1 MEIVYAKPPNYERVA
16 SAFNLED
23 HPGVI
28 FTYGNKIYVPAGD
41 KLKIDKPLMRHE
53 ETHAR
58 QQRDIGIEEWWDKF
72 ITEPEFRLSQELEAY
87 REQYRNM
94 ADLDAPSRMGYLNH
108 ICSDLSGEMYG
119 NIMTHE
125 EARVAITDGIV
136 LKHPRLGGRGGARGS
151 NVRKAKKVAR
161 QNRKKGRK

>member
-1 MEIVYAKPPNYERVA
+1 MKIVYAKPPNYERVA
-16 SAFNLED
+16 NAFNLED

-94 ADLDAPSRMGYLNH
+94 ADLSVDQRMGYLNH
-108 ICSDLSGEMYG
+108 ICGDLSGEMYG

-125 EARVAITDGIV
+125 EARVAITEGIV
-136 LKHPRLGGRGGARGS
+136 LKRSRHAS
-151 NVRKAKKVAR
+151 HAAKDAAKFSKKRKAER